1 MKGLAGKTGPAQIDL
16 PVDLP
21 FDLPVDLPVDPC
33 GRTRPNSSFML
44 RDLIRAQD
52 NGKSPRVSRL
62 PPLSFYREKPPP
74 CSPATCPEQTTW
86 GLCEAASANNMDQVS
101 SRLSEDS
108 TVCRQHSPVARRSA
122 APAVRLNAL
131 ICVGVL
137 CCPAVLKDETIHHTH
152 RAPRGSL
159 SGYRHTHLLV
169 ARHTGGV
176 EDVRYRSG
184 GLYMRSIYA
193 VRR

>member
-1 MKGLAGKTGPAQIDL
+1 MKGLAGKTGPAHEIDL

-52 NGKSPRVSRL
+52 TGKSPRVSRL

-131 ICVGVL
+131 FCVVVF
-137 CCPAVLKDETIHHTH
+137 CVCPAVLKRFTTLTA
-152 RAPRGSL
+152 RRGAQSL
-159 SGYRHTHLLV
+159 RVPPYTST
-169 ARHTGGV
+169 
-176 EDVRYRSG
+176 
-184 GLYMRSIYA
+184 
-193 VRR
+193 RRPPHGRRRGRTV